1 MDKLSQRVAALSPEQ
16 RELLALRARKLLPD
30 LVIPREEP
38 VPSSPPVRTRPQPDE
53 PVAPEAADRELAF
66 SLMFFSDAGFQTG
79 DGKYRLLLDS
89 ARFADRHG
97 FEAIWT
103 PERHFQSFGGL
114 FPNPSVLSAAL
125 AMITERLRIR
135 AGSLVLP
142 LHNPIRVA
150 EDWLLL
156 DNLSGGRV
164 GVSFATGWHPVDFA
178 LAPEAYAERREILVR
193 GIETIRRIWAEGIA
207 TVPGVDGQPV
217 DLTVLPRPLQPELP
231 VWITSSGTPETWVQA
246 GALGANILS
255 AAHGDPAV
263 DLAQRIHL
271 YREAR
276 REHGH
281 DPDAGRV
288 TVMMHTFLGS
298 DLDAVRDLV
307 RPAMVRYLKTFV
319 TQARSFDLKSFG
331 LEPRDVN
338 DRDLESLAAFVFESY
353 FAERS
358 LLGTAGKCA
367 RTIRLL
373 KRIGVDEVAC
383 LIDFGLDVETVL
395 EGLHSLN
402 ALREEHGSA
411 QDRAPQGEA

>member
-1 MDKLSQRVAALSPEQ
+1 MDKLSQRVAALTPEQ
-16 RELLALRARKLLPD
+16 RELLALRARKRLPD
-30 LVIPREEP
+30 VVIPREEQVQAP
-38 VPSSPPVRTRPQPDE
+38 RPARAAPQTEE
-53 PVAPEAADRELAF
+53 PLAPEAAARDLAF
-66 SLMFFSDAGFQTG
+66 SLMFFSDAGFQAGT
-79 DGKYRLLLDS
+79 GKYQLLLDC

-125 AMITERLRIR
+125 AMITERLQIR

-178 LAPEAYAERREILVR
+178 LAPEAYAERRSLLLR
-193 GIETIRRIWAEGIA
+193 GIETIRRIWAEGVA
-207 TVPGVDGQPV
+207 TAPGIDGEPI
-217 DLTVLPRPLQPELP
+217 DLPVLPRPLQAELP

-255 AAHGDPAV
+255 AAQGDPAV
-263 DLAQRIHL
+263 ELAHRIRL

-276 REHGH
+276 QAHGH
-281 DPDAGRV
+281 DPETGRV
-288 TVMMHTFLGS
+288 TVMMHTFLGP
-298 DLDAVRDLV
+298 DLDTVRELV
-307 RPAMVRYLKTFV
+307 RPSMIRYLKTFV
-319 TQARSFDLKSFG
+319 AQARSFDLKSLG
-331 LEPRDVN
+331 VEPESVE
-338 DRDLESLAAFVFESY
+338 DRDLESLAAFVFERY

-358 LLGTAGKCA
+358 LLGPPGKCA
-367 RTIRLL
+367 RMVRLL

-383 LIDFGLDVETVL
+383 LVDFGLDAETVL
-395 EGLHSLN
+395 EGLLPLN
-402 ALREEHGSA
+402 DLREEQAHH
-411 QDRAPQGEA
+411 E

>member
-1 MDKLSQRVAALSPEQ
+1 MDKLSKRVAALSPEQ
-16 RELLALRARKLLPD
+16 RELLALRARKLAPD
-30 LVIPREEP
+30 LVIPREERL
-38 VPSSPPVRTRPQPDE
+38 PSLGRDRTAPGAGEAEE
-53 PVAPEAADRELAF
+53 PEVEERVLAF
-66 SLMFFSDAGFQTG
+66 SLMFFSDAGFQNG
-79 DGKYRLLLDS
+79 AGKYRLLLDC

-125 AMITERLRIR
+125 AMITERLQIR

-164 GVSFATGWHPVDFA
+164 GISFATGWHPVDFA
-178 LAPEAYAERREILVR
+178 LAPEAYEERRKILVR
-193 GIETIRRIWAEGIA
+193 GIETIRRIWSEGIA
-207 TVPGVDGQPV
+207 TTTGVDGQPV
-217 DLTVLPRPLQPELP
+217 DLTVLPRPLQPDLP
-231 VWITSSGTPETWVQA
+231 VWLTSSGTPETWILA

-255 AAHGDPAV
+255 ATHGDPAAF
-263 DLAQRIHL
+263 LAHRIRL

-281 DPDAGRV
+281 DPDSGRV
-288 TVMMHTFLGS
+288 TVMMHTFLGP
-298 DLDAVRDLV
+298 DLDTVRELV
-307 RPAMVRYLKTFV
+307 RPSMMRYLKTFV
-319 TQARSFDLKSFG
+319 SQARSFDLKSFG
-331 LEPRDVN
+331 LEPRDVS
-338 DRDLESLAAFVFESY
+338 DRDLESLAGFVFEGY

-358 LLGTAGKCA
+358 LLGTPEKCA

-373 KRIGVDEVAC
+373 KRIGVDEIAC
-383 LIDFGLDVETVL
+383 LIDFGLDEATVL
-395 EGLHSLN
+395 EGLGPLN
-402 ALREEHGSA
+402 ALREEH
-411 QDRAPQGEA
+411 QRA